1 MGGQVKRMRLLNGRG
16 GLALGLVLALAAAML
31 LIAAA
36 CGGDGDGGSARQL
49 TATLSEMDGS
59 GVTGTAILTEDDD
72 GTTRVVVSMEGLT
85 EGPHANHIHHV
96 SCDAQGAV
104 HLTLDEL
111 QAGADGVAEAT
122 TTDFPEEDPDRALS
136 YFEVGHYIAVH
147 VGGNDTVGAV
157 ISCGNIE

>member
-1 MGGQVKRMRLLNGRG
+1 MRLMIGRRAP
-16 GLALGLVLALAAAML
+16 ALGLLLAIAMTML
-31 LIAAA
+31 FIAAA
-36 CGGDGDGGSARQL
+36 CGDDDDDGDGDGAGEL
-49 TATLSEMDGS
+49 TATLSEIDGS

-72 GTTRVVVSMEGLT
+72 GTTRVVLSMEGLP

-96 SCDAQGAV
+96 TCDAQGEV
-104 HLTLDEL
+104 HLTLEEL
-111 QAGADGVAEAT
+111 QAGADGVAEGT
-122 TTDFPEEDPDRALS
+122 TTDFPEEDPDRALA

>member
-1 MGGQVKRMRLLNGRG
+1 MKRMRLMNGRG
-16 GLALGLVLALAAAML
+16 GLALGLLLALAVAML

-36 CGGDGDGGSARQL
+36 CGDDDDDGDGGGARQL

-72 GTTRVVVSMEGLT
+72 GTTRVVVSMEGLP

-96 SCDAQGAV
+96 SCDAQREI

-122 TTDFPEEDPDRALS
+122 TTDFPEEDPDRPLS
-136 YFEVGHYIAVH
+136 YFEAGHYIAVH